1 MTSSDWQSTG
11 RELWVFR
18 AERPEDLLGVHAN
31 LIAAALTPCEQLR
44 YLLYAPIWD
53 GDTAPF
59 GIHGQPASHAVA
71 VTTQRFIISEDCH
84 TEGSVPSVHT
94 IPFDQ
99 VLSIE
104 VGSALLLGWLA
115 LRFVEKDAVCQTAL
129 LYNAATGRHHF
140 AAAVRAY
147 RALAA
152 RHSGRHL
159 SREDQMQW
167 SEVWRHTARHQTGG
181 LQSLIIDGERP
192 LAMLR
197 AVELWTTE
205 KQWRKNVPVC
215 LTTAGMFVATDSGF
229 LSVTD
234 EPAPRPHM
242 LRFGVN
248 VSCIAPDA
256 VQSMTLREQ
265 HVHASSVRFLR
276 VHMGRAAVATHVDI
290 PFDDQSVAAAERL
303 LRHRL

>member
-1 MTSSDWQSTG
+1 
-11 RELWVFR
+11 
-18 AERPEDLLGVHAN
+18 
-31 LIAAALTPCEQLR
+31 
-44 YLLYAPIWD
+44 
-53 GDTAPF
+53 
-59 GIHGQPASHAVA
+59 
-71 VTTQRFIISEDCH
+71 
-84 TEGSVPSVHT
+84 
-94 IPFDQ
+94 
-99 VLSIE
+99 
-104 VGSALLLGWLA
+104 
-115 LRFVEKDAVCQTAL
+115 
-129 LYNAATGRHHF
+129 
-140 AAAVRAY
+140 
-147 RALAA
+147 
-152 RHSGRHL
+152 
-159 SREDQMQW
+159 
-167 SEVWRHTARHQTGG
+167 
-181 LQSLIIDGERP
+181 
-192 LAMLR
+192 MLR